1 MRTLLLILA
10 AASALPVPAAAA
22 DRTVVVT
29 SFTRVRID
37 GSFVVEV
44 RTGASPAARASG
56 DAAAIER
63 VDISQNGDTLIVRMG
78 GKGWGERPGAKA
90 TAPIRIT
97 LATPRLEGVAGGA
110 GADVRVGAMKGTRVD
125 LMLTGAGKL
134 NVARVDADQL
144 VATVVGTGALAA
156 AGKAV
161 RARLMVNGPGTIAAS
176 GLVADDLVTRLEGAG
191 EVTAAARFTA
201 QVTSTGL
208 GKVTVLGKPR
218 CQVRALAGGP
228 VVCGG

>member
-29 SFTRVRID
+29 SFTRLRID
-37 GSFVVEV
+37 GPFVVEV

-90 TAPIRIT
+90 TAPVRIM

-134 NVARVDADQL
+134 DVARVDADQL

-161 RARLMVNGPGTIAAS
+161 RARLMVNGPGTIAAP
-176 GLVADDLVTRLEGAG
+176 GLVADDLVTRVEGAG

-208 GKVTVLGKPR
+208 GKVTVLGKPK
-218 CQVRALAGGP
+218 CQVRAPGGGP
-228 VVCGG
+228 VACGG